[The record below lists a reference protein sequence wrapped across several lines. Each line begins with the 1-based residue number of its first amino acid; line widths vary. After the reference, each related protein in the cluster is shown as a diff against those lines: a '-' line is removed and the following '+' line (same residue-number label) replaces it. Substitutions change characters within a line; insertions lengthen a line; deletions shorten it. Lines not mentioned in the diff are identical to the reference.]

1 MDEYKYIAFYCAIYD
16 QCSAFIF
23 VVTIHS
29 DIWRYPCMK
38 NSEHELFN
46 APFAPHSRRDFLK
59 RAGALGL
66 SASALTAF
74 LEACGS
80 SSSTSG
86 GSTSN
91 VNMAG
96 PIDLQTLMT
105 NAKKEG
111 QLQAIGIPP
120 EWADYKDILGGYTRH
135 YGVPIAYKTEAEYS
149 SAQELVVFKNSKTHP
164 HGDIGDVGFKFGPQ
178 AIQQGLVTPYK
189 HANWDDI
196 DASLKDPN
204 GYWCTEYYGAQA
216 FVVNTDIVKNP
227 PASFADLLNNSYKN
241 MVGIDGDP
249 RQANDAFVA
258 VYSAALAKSG
268 NLNDIQPG
276 IDFFAQLKKKGNF
289 TPARSS
295 VANMTKGEVAIGIM
309 WDYLG
314 LGFRDQLAGK
324 PNLKVVI
331 PSDGSI
337 AGPYVSIVNK
347 TAPHPFAARLWMEY
361 LFSDEGQLF
370 FLTGY
375 AHPARYQKLVAA
387 NKVPANLAA
396 KLPSADQY
404 ANVKF
409 VTDLS
414 KLDTASSV
422 VTQNWQSQVLGQ

>member
-1 MDEYKYIAFYCAIYD
+1 M
-16 QCSAFIF
+16 
-23 VVTIHS
+23 
-29 DIWRYPCMK
+29 
-38 NSEHELFN
+38 NSQELELFGKL
-46 APFAPHSRRDFLK
+46 FAPHNRRDFIK
-59 RAGALGL
+59 H
-66 SASALTAF
+66 ASALGFSATALSAF

-80 SSSTSG
+80 SGTTSS
-86 GSTSN
+86 SN
-91 VNMAG
+91 PSIDMAG
-96 PIDLQTLMT
+96 PIDMQTLIT
-105 NAKKEG
+105 HAKQEG
-111 QLQAIGIPP
+111 KLEAIGIPP
-120 EWADYKDILGGYTRH
+120 EWADYKDILAGYTSK
-135 YGVPIAYKTEAEYS
+135 YVPIDYKAEAEFS
-149 SAQELVVFKNSKTHP
+149 SAQELEVFKNSIHHP
-164 HGDIGDVGFKFGPQ
+164 HGDIGDVGFKFGPT
-178 AIQQGLVTPYK
+178 AMQQGLVTPYK
-189 HANWDDI
+189 HAHWDDI
-196 DASLKDPN
+196 PAELKDPN
-204 GYWCTEYYGAQA
+204 GNWCTEYWGAQA
-216 FVVNTDIVKNP
+216 FVINTDVVKNP
-227 PASFADLLNNSYKN
+227 PTSFADLLNNDYKN

-249 RQANDAFVA
+249 RQANDAFIA

-387 NKVPANLAA
+387 NKIPADLAA

-404 ANVKF
+404 TNVKF

-414 KLDTASSV
+414 KLDTASSL

>member
-1 MDEYKYIAFYCAIYD
+1 MNSQEQKLFGKL
-16 QCSAFIF
+16 F
-23 VVTIHS
+23 V
-29 DIWRYPCMK
+29 
-38 NSEHELFN
+38 
-46 APFAPHSRRDFLK
+46 PHNRRDFIK

-66 SASALTAF
+66 SASALAAF

-80 SSSTSG
+80 TNTVTG
-86 GSTSN
+86 TTPT

-96 PIDLQTLMT
+96 PIDMQTLIT
-105 NAKKEG
+105 HAKQEG
-111 QLQAIGIPP
+111 KLEAIGIPP
-120 EWADYKDILGGYTRH
+120 EWADYKDILAGYTSK
-135 YGVPIAYKTEAEYS
+135 YVPIDYKAEAEFS
-149 SAQELVVFKNSKTHP
+149 SAQELEVFKNSIHHP
-164 HGDIGDVGFKFGPQ
+164 HGDIGDVGFKFGPK
-178 AIQQGLVTPYK
+178 AMQQGLITPYK
-189 HANWDDI
+189 HAHWDDI
-196 DASLKDPN
+196 PAELKDPN
-204 GYWCTEYYGAQA
+204 GNWCTEYWGAQA
-216 FVVNTDIVKNP
+216 FVINTDVVKNP
-227 PASFADLLNNSYKN
+227 PTSFADLLNHDYKN

-249 RQANDAFVA
+249 RQANDAFIA

-268 NLNDIQPG
+268 SLNDIQPG

-404 ANVKF
+404 TNVKF

>member
-1 MDEYKYIAFYCAIYD
+1 M
-16 QCSAFIF
+16 
-23 VVTIHS
+23 
-29 DIWRYPCMK
+29 
-38 NSEHELFN
+38 NSQEQELFGKL
-46 APFAPHSRRDFLK
+46 FVPHNRRDFIK

-66 SASALTAF
+66 SATALSAF

-80 SSSTSG
+80 TNTVTG
-86 GSTSN
+86 TTPT

-96 PIDLQTLMT
+96 PIDTQTLIT
-105 NAKKEG
+105 HAKQEG
-111 QLQAIGIPP
+111 KLEAIGIPP
-120 EWADYKDILGGYTRH
+120 EWADYKDILAGYTSK
-135 YGVPIAYKTEAEYS
+135 YVPIDYKAEAEFS
-149 SAQELVVFKNSKTHP
+149 SAQELEVFKNSIHHP
-164 HGDIGDVGFKFGPQ
+164 HGDIGDVGFKFGPK
-178 AIQQGLVTPYK
+178 AMQQGLVTPYK
-189 HANWDDI
+189 HAHWDDI
-196 DASLKDPN
+196 PAELKDPN
-204 GYWCTEYYGAQA
+204 GNWCTEYWGAQA
-216 FVVNTDIVKNP
+216 FVINTDVVKNP
-227 PASFADLLNNSYKN
+227 PTSFADLLNNDYKN

-249 RQANDAFVA
+249 RQANDAFIA

-268 NLNDIQPG
+268 SLNDIQPG

-404 ANVKF
+404 TNVKF